1 VKDSDTPTLRLEQD
15 SSGGWT
21 AQTWDVAGNESNFFI
36 RDATNGSK
44 LPFRIQPNAPSSS
57 LNIKSDGKV
66 GIGTW
71 SPAYSMELETTGEDA
86 VFAAERT
93 NGATAK
99 LVAGEATVQLGS
111 VTNHDLEFLV
121 SDSVVM
127 QLDGNGNLTVAGAV
141 YESSDLNAKENL
153 RDIDGRDVLARLA
166 GVPVTTWNY
175 KADDDALRHMGPMAQ
190 DFYAAFGLGSDETH
204 IAPLDANGVALVAAQ
219 ELHRIVQ
226 DQDDQI
232 AELKQ
237 ENADLEAR
245 LRALETLVDELLQAQ
260 QD

>member
-1 VKDSDTPTLRLEQD
+1 
-15 SSGGWT
+15 
-21 AQTWDVAGNESNFFI
+21 
-36 RDATNGSK
+36 
-44 LPFRIQPNAPSSS
+44 
-57 LNIKSDGKV
+57 
-66 GIGTW
+66 
-71 SPAYSMELETTGEDA
+71 
-86 VFAAERT
+86 
-93 NGATAK
+93 
-99 LVAGEATVQLGS
+99 
-111 VTNHDLEFLV
+111 
-121 SDSVVM
+121 M